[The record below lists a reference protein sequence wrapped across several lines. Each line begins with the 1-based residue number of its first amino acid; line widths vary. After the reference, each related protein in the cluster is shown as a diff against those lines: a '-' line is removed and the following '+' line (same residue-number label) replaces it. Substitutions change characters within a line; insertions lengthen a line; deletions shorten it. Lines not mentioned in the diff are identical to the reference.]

1 MSVPFQTSIYSN
13 INTFSAWRQR
23 YSLTSHALA
32 LANLASLDAH
42 FDFLFFLLP
51 FLKGTRTVSCVTR
64 HAWYLYHRALSV
76 LKVLLAFTIQALTG
90 RTERLRQE
98 QLRKPS
104 PFVLMLE
111 LNPGIS
117 LLLLINLSTQFIH
130 LHLEHQIV
138 PIWLHLLVLLHHSTH
153 LLLQRCHFKHQVL
166 SLHILLHQLPFVRI
180 QGTLQSFIIQLHVS
194 QLPLKVLDV
203 LL

>member
-1 MSVPFQTSIYSN
+1 MSAAFQTSIYSN
-13 INTFSAWRQR
+13 INTFSARQQR
-23 YSLTSHALA
+23 YSLTSPALA

-51 FLKGTRTVSCVTR
+51 FLEGTRTVSCVTR
-64 HAWYLYHRALSV
+64 HAWYLYHCTLSV
-76 LKVLLAFTIQALTG
+76 LKVLLAFAIQALTG
-90 RTERLRQE
+90 RAERLRQE

-104 PFVLMLE
+104 SFVLMLE
-111 LNPGIS
+111 LNSCIS
-117 LLLLINLSTQFIH
+117 LLLLINLPTQFIH

-138 PIWLHLLVLLHHSTH
+138 PIWPHPLILLHHSTH
-153 LLLQRCHFKHQVL
+153 LLLQRGHLKHQVL
-166 SLHILLHQLPFVRI
+166 PLHILLHQLPLVRI